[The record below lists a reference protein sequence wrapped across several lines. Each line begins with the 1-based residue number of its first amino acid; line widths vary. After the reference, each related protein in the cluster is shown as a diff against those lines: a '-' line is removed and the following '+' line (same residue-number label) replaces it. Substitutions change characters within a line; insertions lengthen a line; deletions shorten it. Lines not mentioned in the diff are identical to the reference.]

1 MIFYYLKLGF
11 LHVIPLGFDH
21 ILFILSLFF
30 YNSNLK
36 NSLVQ
41 CSVFTLAHSIT
52 LGLASA
58 AIITV
63 NTKYVEVIIA
73 LSIFV
78 MSFNTIFP
86 TNLKFWRLGFIFIF
100 GLVHGLGFA
109 SALKTIGLP
118 KNDFFTALISFNIG
132 VELAQIAII
141 LGCYFLITKQ
151 FKHKQWYQAKLINP
165 LSFAIC
171 CIALFWIMERVLNN

>member
-1 MIFYYLKLGF
+1 MIIYYLKLGF

-36 NSLVQ
+36 SSVIQ
-41 CSVFTLAHSIT
+41 CSIFTISHSIT
-52 LGLASA
+52 LGLASVK
-58 AIITV
+58 IITV
-63 NTKYVEVIIA
+63 NTQHVEVIIA

-78 MSFNTIFP
+78 VSFNSIVP
-86 TNLKFWRLGFIFIF
+86 SNLKFWRLGFIFLF

-109 SALKTIGLP
+109 TALKAIGLP

-132 VELAQIAII
+132 VEIAQILII
-141 LGCYFLITKQ
+141 IGCYYLIAKQ
-151 FKHKQWYQAKLINP
+151 FKHKTWYQIKLVQP

-171 CIALFWIMERVLNN
+171 CIALFWTIERILNN

>member
-1 MIFYYLKLGF
+1 MIIYYLKLGF

-21 ILFILSLFF
+21 ILFILCLFF

-36 NSLVQ
+36 SSIIQ
-41 CSVFTLAHSIT
+41 CSIFTIAHSIT

-58 AIITV
+58 GLVTV
-63 NTKYVEVIIA
+63 NTQYIEVIIA

-78 MSFNTIFP
+78 VSFNTIFP
-86 TNLKFWRLGFIFIF
+86 SNLKFWRLGFIFIF

-109 SALKTIGLP
+109 TALKVIGLP

-132 VELAQIAII
+132 VEIAQIIII
-141 LGCYFLITKQ
+141 LGCYYLIAKQ
-151 FKHKQWYQAKLINP
+151 FKHKSWYQIKLVQP
-165 LSFAIC
+165 FSFIIC
-171 CIALFWIMERVLNN
+171 CIALFWIMERVINN

>member
-36 NSLVQ
+36 TSIVQ
-41 CSVFTLAHSIT
+41 CSIFTIAHSIT
-52 LGLASA
+52 LGLASVD
-58 AIITV
+58 IVTV
-63 NTKYVEVIIA
+63 NTQYVEVIIA

-78 MSFNTIFP
+78 VSFNSIIP
-86 TNLKFWRLGFIFIF
+86 SNLKFWRFGFIFLF

-109 SALKTIGLP
+109 TALKAIGLP

-132 VELAQIAII
+132 VEIAQILII
-141 LGCYFLITKQ
+141 LCCYYLIAKQ
-151 FKHKQWYQAKLINP
+151 FKHKTWYQIKLVQP

-171 CIALFWIMERVLNN
+171 CIALFWTIERILNN

>member
-1 MIFYYLKLGF
+1 MIIYYLKLGF

-21 ILFILSLFF
+21 ILFILALFF

-36 NSLVQ
+36 TSIVQ
-41 CSVFTLAHSIT
+41 CSIFTFAHSIT

-58 AIITV
+58 GLVNV
-63 NTKYVEVIIA
+63 NTQYIEVIIA

-78 MSFNTIFP
+78 VSFNTIFP
-86 TNLKFWRLGFIFIF
+86 SNLKFWRLGFIFIF

-109 SALKTIGLP
+109 TALKAIGMP

-132 VELAQIAII
+132 VEIAQITII
-141 LGCYFLITKQ
+141 LGCYYLIVKQ
-151 FKHKQWYQAKLINP
+151 FKYKTWYQTKLVHP
-165 LSFAIC
+165 LSFIIC
-171 CIALFWIMERVLNN
+171 CIALFWTMERILNN

>member
-21 ILFILSLFF
+21 ILFILTLFF

-36 NSLVQ
+36 SSLIQ
-41 CSVFTLAHSIT
+41 CSIFTIAHSIT
-52 LGLASA
+52 LGLVA
-58 AIITV
+58 AEIVTV
-63 NTKYVEVIIA
+63 NTQYTEVIIA

-78 MSFNTIFP
+78 VSFNTIFP
-86 TNLKFWRLGFIFIF
+86 SNFKFWRLGLIFIF

-109 SALKTIGLP
+109 SALKAIGLP
-118 KNDFFTALISFNIG
+118 KNDFFTALLCFNIG
-132 VELAQIAII
+132 VEIAQIIII
-141 LGCYFLITKQ
+141 LGCYYIIAKQ
-151 FKHKQWYQAKLINP
+151 FKHKSWYHIKLVHP

-171 CIALFWIMERVLNN
+171 CIALFWTIERVLNN

>member
-1 MIFYYLKLGF
+1 MIIYYLKLGF

-21 ILFILSLFF
+21 ILFILCLFF

-36 NSLVQ
+36 SSIIQ
-41 CSVFTLAHSIT
+41 CSIFTIAHSIT

-58 AIITV
+58 GLVTV
-63 NTKYVEVIIA
+63 NTQYIEVIIA

-78 MSFNTIFP
+78 VSFNTIFP
-86 TNLKFWRLGFIFIF
+86 SNLKFWRLGFIFIF

-109 SALKTIGLP
+109 TALKAIGLP

-132 VELAQIAII
+132 VEIAQITII
-141 LGCYFLITKQ
+141 LGCYYLIAKQ
-151 FKHKQWYQAKLINP
+151 FKHKSWYQIKLVQP
-165 LSFAIC
+165 LSFIIC
-171 CIALFWIMERVLNN
+171 CIALFWTMERVINN